1 MWHIAE
7 GYFLGRLMY
16 DVASALLVFGIIGIV
31 AWVSKN

>member
-16 DVASALLVFGIIGIV
+16 EGFSIILVLVIIAIV
-31 AWVSKN
+31 AWVSGR